1 MAPTPLFRSPGIFPV
16 DRVAR
21 IMIMIVVN
29 PLTIKGI
36 GSDDYSSRYRVQIL
50 PRMSFFSFFFLVV
63 ILTLLELY
71 LKQIDK
77 RNINRIIR

>member
-1 MAPTPLFRSPGIFPV
+1 
-16 DRVAR
+16 
-21 IMIMIVVN
+21 MIVVN

-50 PRMSFFSFFFLVV
+50 PRMSFFSFFFFFSSNSNVM
-63 ILTLLELY
+63 ELY
-71 LKQIDK
+71 LKQKDK